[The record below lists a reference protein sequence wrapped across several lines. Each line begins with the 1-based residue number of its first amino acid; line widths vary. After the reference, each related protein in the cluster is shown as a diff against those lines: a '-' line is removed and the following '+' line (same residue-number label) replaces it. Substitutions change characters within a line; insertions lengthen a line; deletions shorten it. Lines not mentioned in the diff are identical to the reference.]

1 MNKLRVDEI
10 IGVFFLFFKIFE
22 LEVEDQQVRKM
33 IISFLRNKK
42 KVRALRLQNS
52 GRQMILKTE

>member
-10 IGVFFLFFKIFE
+10 NGVFFLFFKIFKS
-22 LEVEDQQVRKM
+22 EVEDQQVRKM

-42 KVRALRLQNS
+42 KS
-52 GRQMILKTE
+52 TSFKTTKFREADDIKD